1 MSSRALPPFNPPLK
15 HRGDPRPA
23 LNCHQP
29 DIESDLTGRGR
40 HNRLIVMRDLRE
52 RVVTVREDLQGLPPS
67 TPADRMRAANGW
79 QRQHP
84 AGTKLTPIE
93 SVESNGSIFHT
104 YSY

>member
-1 MSSRALPPFNPPLK
+1 MFSRALPPFNLPL
-15 HRGDPRPA
+15 RRRDNPRPA
-23 LNCHQP
+23 LNFSQP
-29 DIESDLTGRGR
+29 DIESDRTRQGR
-40 HNRLIVMRDLRE
+40 HNRLVVMRDAHG
-52 RVVTVREDLQGLPPS
+52 RVVTVREDLQGLPLS